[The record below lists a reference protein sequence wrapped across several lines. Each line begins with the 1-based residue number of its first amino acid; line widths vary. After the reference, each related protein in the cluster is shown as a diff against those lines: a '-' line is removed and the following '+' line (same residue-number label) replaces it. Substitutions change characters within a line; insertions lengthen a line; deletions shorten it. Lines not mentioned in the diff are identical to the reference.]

1 MRIAERA
8 LAPCELGGSN
18 RFANP
23 QEYLLAALNACV
35 TVGYVGQCAVRGIA
49 LDLPSPR
56 YRAALDRGRA
66 RSRSGPVT
74 VGTGGP
80 LHPPHRGAADALRC
94 ELAYVCCRT
103 RLAQAI
109 RVSCRAVTSPGRL
122 MVGFGTGFTG
132 RAGMGKKPLSLA
144 SMRTHIAQVRA
155 LLRGRSQGGP

>member
-74 VGTGGP
+74 VGTGD
-80 LHPPHRGAADALRC
+80 RF
-94 ELAYVCCRT
+94 T
-103 RLAQAI
+103 RLIGVAPMHY
-109 RVSCRAVTSPGRL
+109 V
-122 MVGFGTGFTG
+122 
-132 RAGMGKKPLSLA
+132 A
-144 SMRTHIAQVRA
+144 SWRMCAAA
-155 LLRGRSQGGP
+155 LVWRKQSG